1 MIREA
6 NVSSSLSPSW
16 LLLALLAGCVP
27 ALAEPPLQTN
37 EIPKPSDLALIE
49 DERNTIAVFEAA
61 APATIFVTQTRQVQN
76 WSEVVEVEGGTG
88 SGFIWDTDGH
98 VVTNYHVI
106 DGARSL
112 NVNFQGGQ
120 AYTATL
126 IGGDPRKDIAVLKL
140 EEVPTGTLVP
150 IRRDPNARLR
160 VGQKAI
166 AIGNP
171 YGLDHT
177 LTTGVISALGRDVV
191 GYGSVTIKDMIQ
203 TDASINPG
211 NSGGPL
217 LNSSGEL
224 IGMNTMI
231 YSQSGS
237 SAGIGFAVPAST
249 IERVV
254 TDILEHGFVSQAGFG
269 VRIVDDRLARRA
281 GISGVVI
288 ESIIPNSPAAETD
301 LIGIRQG
308 RRGTYPGDVI
318 VQVDETEVRSYND
331 LYTALDGRRPGETI
345 TLTVLRDKQ
354 RRTVDVTLYELP
366 RQ

>member
-1 MIREA
+1 M
-6 NVSSSLSPSW
+6 
-16 LLLALLAGCVP
+16 
-27 ALAEPPLQTN
+27 QTN
-37 EIPKPSDLALIE
+37 AIPIPGDSALIE

-76 WSEVVEVEGGTG
+76 WTEVVEVEGGTG
-88 SGFIWDTDGH
+88 SGFIWDTEGH

-106 DGARSL
+106 DGAQSL
-112 NVNFQGGQ
+112 TVNFQGGE

-140 EEVPTGTLVP
+140 ENAPASALVP
-150 IRRDPNARLR
+150 IRRDPDDRLR

-177 LTTGVISALGRDVV
+177 LTTGIISALGREVV

-217 LNSSGEL
+217 LNSAGEL

-237 SAGIGFAVPAST
+237 SAGIGFAVPATT

-254 TDILEHGFVSQAGFG
+254 TDILEQGFVTQAGFG
-269 VRIVDDRLARRA
+269 IKVVDDRIARRA

-288 ESIIPNSPAAETD
+288 DSIIPNSPAADTD
-301 LIGIRQG
+301 LIGLRQT
-308 RRGTYPGDVI
+308 RRGSMPGDVI
-318 VQVDETEVRSYND
+318 VQVDEADVGSFND
-331 LYTALDGRRPGETI
+331 LYTILDGRHPGETI

-354 RRTVDVTLYELP
+354 RRTVEVILYELP
-366 RQ
+366 RR